1 MMTET
6 QSIWWSAETV
16 SVVNN
21 RVNTSESTTSFD
33 KSEKWHEWTFR
44 KLSHV
49 LLAENL
55 KTKLKQ
61 QEKEIDSYNEKL
73 ENKEHELQ
81 YSHTLLNNFLSSY
94 AEWIVKQDSAYI
106 DFQQSFLTLWF

>member
-1 MMTET
+1 M
-6 QSIWWSAETV
+6 
-16 SVVNN
+16 
-21 RVNTSESTTSFD
+21 
-33 KSEKWHEWTFR
+33 
-44 KLSHV
+44 SHV

-94 AEWIVKQDSAYI
+94 AE
-106 DFQQSFLTLWF
+106 